1 MENKDFFDTITEDI
15 NELKGWSKVTY
26 ENYSLNCGYPKSCI
40 YEYCEDVEYR
50 RIFLSHYYIRLL
62 YDNELD
68 FDGKPLGTAAGAA
81 HTEAIEA
88 IMRRRESVKAYIKNS
103 MSFEYYRDLKERY
116 NLAN

>member
-1 MENKDFFDTITEDI
+1 MENRDFFDTITEFI
-15 NELKGWSKVTY
+15 NELKGWSKVTF

-40 YEYCEDVEYR
+40 DEYSEDVEYR
-50 RIFLSHYYIRLL
+50 RIFLSYYYYRLL

-68 FDGKPLGTAAGAA
+68 FDGKPLGTLAGAEQ
-81 HTEAIEA
+81 TRELETF
-88 IMRRRESVKAYIKNS
+88 MKRRESVKAYIKNS